1 MKLTRVF
8 ATAFVLSA
16 LAAGAFAALS
26 DANTQFGKGPAQY
39 LMSRE
44 EIAAWKNVKDD
55 AEAQAFINMF
65 WARRDPTPT
74 TPENEFRIEFEQRVK
89 YADEHF
95 TEGRTKGSMTDRG
108 RVFLVMGSPAVVRRS
123 AKPTTALGVPEPSTG
138 IGAPQ
143 PAQES
148 AEKNMIWVYDQA
160 KTKVAL
166 PAPTVNVAFV
176 DQFGNEVW
184 RLDRSPGVDVNAM
197 LQRAA
202 AAAVTNPNATG
213 APMAKTSMPQ
223 PAPVAVA
230 TPVATTGAAMPTTLK
245 SAAYQSAIADE
256 TAGKS
261 TLKKGSTIAYTELLS
276 PTGDYYVPLGIFV
289 PKSVGLAADAVD
301 TMFGVVKDSSGNT
314 VAVFEEPAKATPSN
328 GDLLADRTV
337 ILPSGKYTAV
347 FGLAKGD
354 QPVVVASGPLDL
366 NTVTKDAGGTSKLIL
381 TNNII
386 ETATPAPPKTAFAF
400 GKLKIV

>member
-213 APMAKTSMPQ
+213 APMAQASMPQ
-223 PAPVAVA
+223 PAPAAVA
-230 TPVATTGAAMPTTLK
+230 TPVAPTGAAMPTALK
-245 SAAYQSAIADE
+245 SAAFQSAIADE
-256 TAGKS
+256 
-261 TLKKGSTIAYTELLS
+261 
-276 PTGDYYVPLGIFV
+276 
-289 PKSVGLAADAVD
+289 
-301 TMFGVVKDSSGNT
+301 
-314 VAVFEEPAKATPSN
+314 
-328 GDLLADRTV
+328 
-337 ILPSGKYTAV
+337 
-347 FGLAKGD
+347 
-354 QPVVVASGPLDL
+354 
-366 NTVTKDAGGTSKLIL
+366 
-381 TNNII
+381 
-386 ETATPAPPKTAFAF
+386 
-400 GKLKIV
+400 